1 MDVDGACRGLRQRPV
16 CREPSRPVR
25 SGEPPLG
32 WAAAV
37 PLVSDTAYPR
47 LEPAPSPAEVGHFT
61 PTLAEIA
68 FIHRRTRQPG
78 PRLALLV
85 LLKTFQRLGYFIPL
99 GQVPTPVVE
108 HVAIHVPG
116 LASPGDALAG
126 YETSTYRS
134 RLTGLVRDFV
144 GVSAF
149 GRRAHHVAQAA
160 SVEAAHAREDV
171 ADIINAAIEEL
182 VRQRFELPAFGTL
195 VKLATAARA
204 TVNRGYHRRIADAL
218 PVGVRQRLNALLVLP
233 PGQARTAWDR
243 VKTEP
248 KRPTPRNMRDFLRHL
263 DWLRGARCR
272 HRGVHDHP
280 DRQGPLLCRR
290 GADPDRQR
298 YGRDGRA
305 EAAGADGGAAPGPDR
320 PDA

>member
-25 SGEPPLG
+25 SGEPPLV

-47 LEPAPSPAEVGHFT
+47 LEPAPSPAEVVRFT

-68 FIHRRTRQPG
+68 FVHRRTRQPG

-116 LASPGDALAG
+116 LASPGAALAG

-149 GRRAHHVAQAA
+149 GRTTVPRGPA
-160 SVEAAHAREDV
+160 S
-171 ADIINAAIEEL
+171 
-182 VRQRFELPAFGTL
+182 
-195 VKLATAARA
+195 
-204 TVNRGYHRRIADAL
+204 RR
-218 PVGVRQRLNALLVLP
+218 PMP
-233 PGQARTAWDR
+233 ARTS
-243 VKTEP
+243 P
-248 KRPTPRNMRDFLRHL
+248 ISSTPRSRS
-263 DWLRGARCR
+263 WSASASSCR
-272 HRGVHDHP
+272 P
-280 DRQGPLLCRR
+280 S
-290 GADPDRQR
+290 
-298 YGRDGRA
+298 GRW
-305 EAAGADGGAAPGPDR
+305 
-320 PDA
+320 